1 MANVYHGRGYIY
13 CIEYHIVWC
22 VKYRRKVL
30 TNKIENSLIEILNKI
45 AEDNNFK
52 Y

>member
-1 MANVYHGRGYIY
+1 MANVYRGRGYIY

-30 TNKIENSLIEILNKI
+30 TTQIENKLIEILNAAI
-45 AEDNNFK
+45 LMTT
-52 Y
+52 